1 MQIEK
6 IEFDQ
11 VRYNPELSAFETL
24 IRIHDQGRTYT
35 YPTSVKAT
43 VFAEFGDITRRLSE
57 SAARSHADK
66 YPGLRMSA
74 PATDT
79 DYEARVAEILA
90 SGAMSAVATDPRVA
104 A

>member
-1 MQIEK
+1 MQIDK

-11 VRYNPELSAFETL
+11 VRYNPEFSAFETL

-43 VFAEFGDITRRLSE
+43 VYAEFGDIARRLSE
-57 SAARSHADK
+57 SAARAHADK
-66 YPGLRMSA
+66 YPGLHMTA

-79 DYEARVAEILA
+79 DYQARVAEILA
-90 SGAMSAVATDPRVA
+90 SGAMSGGATDPRLA